1 MGYQPRYVK
10 RGRSEKNRWRDSAD
24 SASTRPMTIGH
35 RIEQARKA
43 AGLSRHRLGVACDV
57 TPDTIASWEAGR
69 VEPRASA
76 ITSIAER
83 CGCAASWL
91 LTGEGQGPRVPN
103 GVAS

>member
-1 MGYQPRYVK
+1 MNPLARL
-10 RGRSEKNRWRDSAD
+10 GRVCYPSG
-24 SASTRPMTIGH
+24 MTIGT

-83 CGCAASWL
+83 CGVAAGWL
-91 LTGEGQGPRVPN
+91 LTGEGQGPSIPN